1 MTDAPTT
8 EMARQGVPARQR
20 QPYTVILMMP
30 DEMRSDE
37 CCAAD
42 WLRRVWVY
50 GNEAD
55 QSPLIGT
62 ARRKLADL
70 FGWTEED
77 YMAEEEIQQRMDEL
91 EPVAIYAGHIFD
103 VYES

>member
-1 MTDAPTT
+1 MTDAPTP

-20 QPYTVILMMP
+20 QPYTVILMLP

-50 GNEAD
+50 GDAVD
-55 QSPLIGT
+55 QGTLIDT
-62 ARRKLADL
+62 ARRELAIL
-70 FGWTEED
+70 FGWAHDESIDRYE
-77 YMAEEEIQQRMDEL
+77 MVQRMSEL

>member
-1 MTDAPTT
+1 MTDCPTN
-8 EMARQGVPARQR
+8 EMDLQGVPARR
-20 QPYTVILMMP
+20 VQPYTVILMMP

-42 WLRRVWVY
+42 WIRRVWVY
-50 GNEAD
+50 GDAHD
-55 QSPLIGT
+55 QGTLIDT

-70 FGWTEED
+70 FGWTEEG

-91 EPVAIYAGHIFD
+91 EPVAIYAGHLFD
-103 VYES
+103 VYQP